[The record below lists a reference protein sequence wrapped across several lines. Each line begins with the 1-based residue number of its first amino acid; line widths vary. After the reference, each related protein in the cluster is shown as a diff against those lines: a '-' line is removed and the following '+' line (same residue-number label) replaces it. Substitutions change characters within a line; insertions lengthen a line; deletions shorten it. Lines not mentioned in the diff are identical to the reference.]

1 MTTNEVMVDVKLHIS
16 ALEYS
21 GAHYRYHTIF
31 YEKIEENDLMY
42 YGYTH
47 ISVNR
52 NVT

>member
-16 ALEYS
+16 AWEYS
-21 GAHYRYHTIF
+21 YHTIF